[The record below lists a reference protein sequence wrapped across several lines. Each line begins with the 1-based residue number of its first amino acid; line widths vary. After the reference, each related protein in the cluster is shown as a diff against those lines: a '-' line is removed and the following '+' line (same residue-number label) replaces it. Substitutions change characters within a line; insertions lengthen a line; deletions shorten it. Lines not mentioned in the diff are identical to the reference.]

1 MILVIDVGNSHNVIG
16 LFSNEKLLTHWRIR
30 TEWNRTADEYWV
42 LIKEFIVLNKV
53 DTETID
59 DIVIACVVPP
69 LVPILKEMA
78 KKYFA
83 CEPIIVGPGIKTGI
97 SILYRNPAEVGADRI
112 VNSVAAYEKYGGPI
126 IIVDFGTAT
135 TFDAVSKKGEYLGG
149 VIFPGIQISMEA
161 LFNNAAK
168 LPRVELIVPAQVIGR
183 STIESIQSGA
193 VHGFVGMIDNIVR
206 KFREELGGK
215 AKVIATGG
223 IVEWISSQTKSI
235 DVIDPFLTLEGL
247 RIIYEKN
254 RDLGPTDSHTK
265 NG

>member
-1 MILVIDVGNSHNVIG
+1 SVVPAVTDALLSLLRSQMNVEPLLVGAPGVELGI
-16 LFSNEKLLTHWRIR
+16 
-30 TEWNRTADEYWV
+30 
-42 LIKEFIVLNKV
+42 KV
-53 DTETID
+53 DIERPEE
-59 DIVIACVVPP
+59 A
-69 LVPILKEMA
+69 
-78 KKYFA
+78 
-83 CEPIIVGPGIKTGI
+83 G
-97 SILYRNPAEVGADRI
+97 SDRI
-112 VNSVAAYEKYGGPI
+112 VNAVAGWQRYGEPL

-135 TFDAVSKKGEYLGG
+135 TCDAVSKKGEYLGG

-168 LPRVELIVPAQVIGR
+168 LPRVELIVPDQVIGR

-193 VHGFVGMIDNIVR
+193 VHGFVGMIDGMVR
-206 KFREELGGK
+206 KFREELGKK

-223 IVEWISSQTKSI
+223 IVEWIASQTKSI
-235 DVIDPFLTLEGL
+235 DVIDPFLTLDGL

>member
-16 LFSNEKLLTHWRIR
+16 LFSNEKLLAHWRIR

-42 LIKEFIVLNKV
+42 LIKEFIIQNKV
-53 DTETID
+53 DTETIN
-59 DIVIACVVPP
+59 DIVISCVVPP
-69 LVPILKEMA
+69 LIPVLKEMA
-78 KKYFA
+78 QKYFS
-83 CEPIIVGPGIKTGI
+83 CKPLIVEPGIKTGI

-135 TFDAVSKKGEYLGG
+135 TFDAVSQKGQYLGG

-161 LFNNAAK
+161 LFNNAAR
-168 LPRVELIVPAQVIGR
+168 LPRVELIVPDQVIGR
-183 STIESIQSGA
+183 STVESIQSGA
-193 VHGFVGMIDNIVR
+193 VHGFVGMIDAIVQ
-206 KFREELGGK
+206 KFRGELGKK

-223 IVEWISSQTKSI
+223 IVEWIAGQAESI

-254 RDLGPTDSHTK
+254 KDLSPAESNTK
-265 NG
+265 NK